1 MSWQNYTSNL
11 IPELD
16 FCYSIPT
23 KVKGRKVSSTSVAI
37 TNLTSVA
44 VLVFILGFIGA
55 RIKSDVRIPEQIYQ
69 MISIFLLFG
78 IGLKGGHALREVSF
92 TSFAG
97 PALAT
102 LGLGILI
109 PFIAFATLKLVR
121 KINDLDRGAIA
132 AHYGSTSLVTFTAA
146 LLFLE
151 NSGIKVE
158 GFATALLTIM
168 EVPGIVVGVYLGSR
182 HRDKSVQW
190 GKTLQEVITGKTILL
205 LVGGLIIGA
214 ITSDAGFLK
223 VAPFFIDLQSGFLA
237 LFLLHLGYLAG
248 SNWGEIKKV
257 GAMVGIFALIFPVFA
272 GTLGV
277 VVGNL
282 VGLSVG
288 GATILGV
295 LCASA
300 SYIAAPAAVSI
311 GLPEANAPL
320 ALISSI
326 GVTFPF
332 NLIIGIPLYL
342 EIAKTLSNL

>member
-1 MSWQNYTSNL
+1 MDWGNIL
-11 IPELD
+11 
-16 FCYSIPT
+16 
-23 KVKGRKVSSTSVAI
+23 SSTSVAI
-37 TNLTSVA
+37 DNLTSVA
-44 VLVFILGFIGA
+44 VLIFILGFLGA
-55 RIKSDVRIPEQIYQ
+55 RIKSDVRIPEPIYQ

-78 IGLKGGHALREVSF
+78 IGLKGGNALKNTSLE
-92 TSFAG
+92 SFAI

-109 PFIAFATLKLVR
+109 PILAYICLKLVR

-132 AHYGSTSLVTFTAA
+132 AHYGSTSLITFSAA

-151 NSGIKVE
+151 NSQIEVE

-190 GKTLQEVITGKTILL
+190 GRTIHEVVTGKTILL
-205 LVGGLIIGA
+205 LVGGLVIGA
-214 ITSDAGFLK
+214 TTSQAGYLQ
-223 VAPFFIDLQSGFLA
+223 VTPFFIDLQSGFLT

-248 SNWGEIKKV
+248 SNWGEIRKV
-257 GAMVGIFALIFPVFA
+257 GAIVGVFALIFPIFA
-272 GTLGV
+272 GSIGV
-277 VVGNL
+277 IAGHL
-282 VGLSVG
+282 IGLSVG

-300 SYIAAPAAVSI
+300 SYIAAPAAVSV

-320 ALISSI
+320 ALMSSI

-332 NLIIGIPLYL
+332 NLLVGIPLYL
-342 EIAKTLSNL
+342 EIAKFVSGA

>member
-1 MSWQNYTSNL
+1 M
-11 IPELD
+11 
-16 FCYSIPT
+16 
-23 KVKGRKVSSTSVAI
+23 SSTSVAI

-44 VLVFILGFIGA
+44 VLVFVLGFVAA
-55 RIKSDVRIPEQIYQ
+55 RIKSDVRIPEQFYQ

-78 IGLKGGHALREVSF
+78 IGLKGGNALKGVSF
-92 TSFAG
+92 ESFAG

-102 LGLGILI
+102 FVLGIII
-109 PFIAFATLKLVR
+109 PVIAFLSLKLVN
-121 KINDLDRGAIA
+121 KISDLDRGAIA

-151 NSGIKVE
+151 NSGIQVE

-182 HRDKSVQW
+182 HRDKKVQW
-190 GKTLQEVITGKTILL
+190 GKTLHEVVTGKTILL
-205 LVGGLIIGA
+205 LVGGLVIGVS
-214 ITSDAGFLK
+214 TSRAGYQN
-223 VAPFFIDLQSGFLA
+223 VEPFFIDLQSGFLT

-248 SNWGEIKKV
+248 SNWNEIKEVGAKV
-257 GAMVGIFALIFPVFA
+257 GVFAIVFPVIA

-277 VVGNL
+277 IGGNL
-282 VGLSVG
+282 VGLSIG

-300 SYIAAPAAVSI
+300 SYIAAPAAVSV

-320 ALISSI
+320 ALMSSI

-332 NLIIGIPLYL
+332 NLLIGIPLYL
-342 EIAKTLSNL
+342 EIAKRFANL

>member
-1 MSWQNYTSNL
+1 M
-11 IPELD
+11 
-16 FCYSIPT
+16 
-23 KVKGRKVSSTSVAI
+23 SSTSVAI

-44 VLVFILGFIGA
+44 VLVFILGFLGA
-55 RIKSDVRIPEQIYQ
+55 RIKSDVRIPEQVYQ

-78 IGLKGGHALREVSF
+78 IGLKGGHALRGTSPS
-92 TSFAG
+92 SFAA

-102 LGLGILI
+102 IALGILI
-109 PFIAFATLKLVR
+109 PVIAYLTLKFVK
-121 KINDLDRGAIA
+121 KINDIDRGAIA
-132 AHYGSTSLVTFTAA
+132 AHYGSTSLVTFSAA

-151 NSGIKVE
+151 SSGIEVE

-182 HRDKSVQW
+182 HRNKSVQW
-190 GKTLQEVITGKTILL
+190 GKTLHEVITGKTILL
-205 LVGGLIIGA
+205 LVGGLVIGA
-214 ITSDAGFLK
+214 ITSQAGYSK
-223 VAPFFIDLQSGFLA
+223 VTPFFIDLQSGFLV

-257 GAMVGIFALIFPVFA
+257 GAMVGVFALIFPIFA

-277 VVGNL
+277 LVGTM

-295 LCASA
+295 LSASA

-320 ALISSI
+320 ALMSSI

-332 NLIIGIPLYL
+332 NLLVGIPLYL
-342 EIAKTLSNL
+342 EIARAFSSL

>member
-1 MSWQNYTSNL
+1 MN
-11 IPELD
+11 
-16 FCYSIPT
+16 
-23 KVKGRKVSSTSVAI
+23 STSVAI
-37 TNLTSVA
+37 SSLTSVA
-44 VLVFILGFIGA
+44 VLVFILGFVGT

-92 TSFAG
+92 ANFAA

-151 NSGIKVE
+151 NSGIEVE

-214 ITSDAGFLK
+214 VTSDAGFLK

-257 GAMVGIFALIFPVFA
+257 GAMLGVFAIIFPIFA

-277 VVGNL
+277 VVGNM

-300 SYIAAPAAVSI
+300 SYIAAPAAVSV

-320 ALISSI
+320 ALMSSI

-332 NLIIGIPLYL
+332 NLLVGIPLYL
-342 EIAKTLSNL
+342 ELAKKISGL

>member
-1 MSWQNYTSNL
+1 M
-11 IPELD
+11 
-16 FCYSIPT
+16 
-23 KVKGRKVSSTSVAI
+23 SSTEVAI

-44 VLVFILGFIGA
+44 VLVFVLGFLGA
-55 RIKSDVRIPEQIYQ
+55 KIKSDVRIPEPIYQ
-69 MISIFLLFG
+69 LISIFLLLG
-78 IGLKGGHALREVSF
+78 IGLKGGHALKETSLGSF
-92 TSFAG
+92 VK
-97 PALAT
+97 PAIAT
-102 LGLGILI
+102 LALGILI
-109 PFIAFATLKLVR
+109 PIIAFMVLKFAR

-132 AHYGSTSLVTFTAA
+132 AHYGSTSLVTFSAA

-151 NSGIKVE
+151 NSGFKVE

-190 GKTLQEVITGKTILL
+190 GRTLHEVITGKTILL
-205 LVGGLIIGA
+205 LVGGLLIGVT
-214 ITSDAGFLK
+214 TSPAGYLK
-223 VAPFFIDLQSGFLA
+223 VAPFFIDLQSGFLT

-257 GAMVGIFALIFPVFA
+257 GAMVGVFALIFPIFT

-277 VVGNL
+277 LAGHL

-320 ALISSI
+320 ALMSSI

-332 NLIIGIPLYL
+332 NLLVGIPLYL
-342 EIAKTLSNL
+342 EIAKRFSGM

>member
-1 MSWQNYTSNL
+1 M
-11 IPELD
+11 
-16 FCYSIPT
+16 
-23 KVKGRKVSSTSVAI
+23 GSTSVAI
-37 TNLTSVA
+37 SNLTSVA
-44 VLVFILGFIGA
+44 VLVFILGFLAA
-55 RIKSDVRIPEQIYQ
+55 RIKSDVRIPEQVYQ

-78 IGLKGGHALREVSF
+78 IGLKGGHALQGVSF
-92 TSFAG
+92 GNFVG

-102 LGLGILI
+102 LALGVLI
-109 PFIAFATLKLVR
+109 PLLAFATLKLVR
-121 KINDLDRGAIA
+121 KIDDMDRGAIA
-132 AHYGSTSLVTFTAA
+132 AHYGSTSLVTFSAA

-151 NSGIKVE
+151 NSNIEVE

-182 HRDKSVQW
+182 HRNKSVQW
-190 GKTLQEVITGKTILL
+190 GKTLHEVITGKTILL
-205 LVGGLIIGA
+205 LVGGLVIGA
-214 ITSDAGFLK
+214 VTSHAGYLK

-257 GAMVGIFALIFPVFA
+257 GAMVGVFALVFPVLA

-277 VVGNL
+277 LAGNI
-282 VGLSVG
+282 VGLSIG

-300 SYIAAPAAVSI
+300 SYIAAPAAVSV

-320 ALISSI
+320 ALMSSI

-332 NLIIGIPLYL
+332 NLLIGIPLFL
-342 EIAKTLSNL
+342 EIAKKISAY

>member
-1 MSWQNYTSNL
+1 M
-11 IPELD
+11 
-16 FCYSIPT
+16 
-23 KVKGRKVSSTSVAI
+23 SSTSVAI

-78 IGLKGGHALREVSF
+78 IGLKGGHALRDVSF

-109 PFIAFATLKLVR
+109 PFIAFTTLKLVR

-151 NSGIKVE
+151 NSGIEVE

-190 GKTLQEVITGKTILL
+190 GKTLHEVVTGKTILL
-205 LVGGLIIGA
+205 LVGGLVIGA
-214 ITSDAGFLK
+214 LTSDAGFMK

-257 GAMVGIFALIFPVFA
+257 GGMIGVFAIIFPIFA

-277 VVGNL
+277 VVGNM

-295 LCASA
+295 LSASA
-300 SYIAAPAAVSI
+300 SYIAAPAAVSV

-320 ALISSI
+320 ALMSSI

-332 NLIIGIPLYL
+332 NLLVGIPLYL
-342 EIAKTLSNL
+342 EIAKNLSGL

>member
-1 MSWQNYTSNL
+1 
-11 IPELD
+11 
-16 FCYSIPT
+16 
-23 KVKGRKVSSTSVAI
+23 
-37 TNLTSVA
+37 
-44 VLVFILGFIGA
+44 
-55 RIKSDVRIPEQIYQ
+55 

-78 IGLKGGHALREVSF
+78 IGLKGGHALKGTSPS
-92 TSFAG
+92 SFAA

-102 LGLGILI
+102 IALGILI
-109 PFIAFATLKLVR
+109 PVIAYLTLKFVK
-121 KINDLDRGAIA
+121 KINDIDRGAIA
-132 AHYGSTSLVTFTAA
+132 AHYGSTSLVTFSAA

-151 NSGIKVE
+151 SSGIEVE

-182 HRDKSVQW
+182 HRNKSVQW
-190 GKTLQEVITGKTILL
+190 GKTLHEVITGKTILL
-205 LVGGLIIGA
+205 LVGGLVIGA
-214 ITSDAGFLK
+214 ITSQAGYSK
-223 VAPFFIDLQSGFLA
+223 VTPFFIDLQSGFLV

-257 GAMVGIFALIFPVFA
+257 GAMVGVFALIFPIFA

-277 VVGNL
+277 VTGTM

-295 LCASA
+295 LSASA

-320 ALISSI
+320 ALMSSI

-332 NLIIGIPLYL
+332 NLLVGIPLYL
-342 EIAKTLSNL
+342 EIARAFSSL

>member
-1 MSWQNYTSNL
+1 M
-11 IPELD
+11 
-16 FCYSIPT
+16 
-23 KVKGRKVSSTSVAI
+23 SSTSVAI

-44 VLVFILGFIGA
+44 VLVFILGFLGA
-55 RIKSDVRIPEQIYQ
+55 LIKSDVRIPEQVYQ

-78 IGLKGGHALREVSF
+78 IGLKGGHAIKGTSF
-92 TSFAG
+92 TSFAL

-102 LGLGILI
+102 LALGIVI
-109 PFIAFATLKLVR
+109 PFVAYQTLKLVR

-168 EVPGIVVGVYLGSR
+168 EIPGIVVGIYLGSR

-190 GKTLQEVITGKTILL
+190 GKTFTEVITGKTILL
-205 LVGGLIIGA
+205 LVGGLLIGA
-214 ITSDAGFLK
+214 ITSDAGFMK

-257 GAMVGIFALIFPVFA
+257 GAMVGVFALIFPIFA

-277 VVGNL
+277 VVGDL
-282 VGLSVG
+282 IGLSIG

-320 ALISSI
+320 ALMSSI

-332 NLIIGIPLYL
+332 NLLIGIPLYL
-342 EIAKTLSNL
+342 EIARKLSGL

>member
-1 MSWQNYTSNL
+1 M
-11 IPELD
+11 
-16 FCYSIPT
+16 
-23 KVKGRKVSSTSVAI
+23 SSTSVAI

-44 VLVFILGFIGA
+44 VLVFVLGFLAA
-55 RIKSDVRIPEQIYQ
+55 RIKSDVRIPDQVYQ
-69 MISIFLLFG
+69 MISVFLLFG
-78 IGLKGGHALREVSF
+78 IGLKGGHALKGVSF
-92 TSFAG
+92 DSFIG

-102 LGLGILI
+102 FLLGMLI
-109 PFIAFATLKLVR
+109 PVIAFFSLKLVN

-182 HRDKSVQW
+182 HRDKKVQW
-190 GKTLQEVITGKTILL
+190 GKTLHEVVTGKTILL
-205 LVGGLIIGA
+205 LVGGLIIGVS
-214 ITSDAGFLK
+214 TSQAGYK
-223 VAPFFIDLQSGFLA
+223 SVEPFFIDLQSGFLT

-248 SNWGEIKKV
+248 SNWNEIKEVGAKV
-257 GAMVGIFALIFPVFA
+257 GVFAIIFPIIA

-277 VVGNL
+277 IGGNL

-300 SYIAAPAAVSI
+300 SYIAAPAAVSV

-320 ALISSI
+320 ALMSSI

-332 NLIIGIPLYL
+332 NLLVGIPLYL
-342 EIAKTLSNL
+342 EIAKRISTL

>member
-1 MSWQNYTSNL
+1 M
-11 IPELD
+11 
-16 FCYSIPT
+16 
-23 KVKGRKVSSTSVAI
+23 SSTSVAI

-44 VLVFILGFIGA
+44 VLVFILGFVGA
-55 RIKSDVRIPEQIYQ
+55 RMKSDFRIPEQIYQ

-151 NSGIKVE
+151 NSGVKVE

-190 GKTLQEVITGKTILL
+190 GKTIQEVITGKTILL
-205 LVGGLIIGA
+205 LVGGLVIGA

-257 GAMVGIFALIFPVFA
+257 GVIVGVFAAIFPIFA

-277 VVGNL
+277 VIGNM

-300 SYIAAPAAVSI
+300 SYIAAPAAVSV

-320 ALISSI
+320 ALMSSI

-332 NLIIGIPLYL
+332 NLLVGIPLYL
-342 EIAKTLSNL
+342 EISQRISGL